1 MNSASSAASS
11 TWHRVA
17 GVLIAFWAGSVW
29 TICGIVAP
37 MLFSLLADR
46 HLAGEL
52 AARFFFVVT
61 VEGVCI
67 GVALLL
73 LRYVCRIRTIAPSA
87 LYVAAGLPLASHVIL
102 GPLMEQARAIG
113 NMARFGMLHGI
124 AALCFVLA
132 SAALV
137 VLTWRF
143 NHPAE

>member
-1 MNSASSAASS
+1 
-11 TWHRVA
+11 
-17 GVLIAFWAGSVW
+17 
-29 TICGIVAP
+29 

-61 VEGVCI
+61 VEGICI
-67 GVALLL
+67 GAALLL
-73 LRYVCRIRTIAPSA
+73 LRYVCRIRAIAPSA

-137 VLTWRF
+137 VLTWKF